1 MKRER
6 AWDCG
11 SSGSVRR
18 GWGPRFDFL
27 TLRDF
32 RHCPRCQVTAPIRHG
47 LGHERHSVHFAPE
60 VLNHGRVFL
69 CAKRTS
75 HERSRSKFVS
85 SAGGRKSSLNTLV
98 RLYEPDGFACGFC
111 GLLVAGGY
119 SGGMNGGSGGKDT
132 G

>member
-1 MKRER
+1 MVGCFCAPSER
-6 AWDCG
+6 PTNGQDRN
-11 SSGSVRR
+11 SY
-18 GWGPRFDFL
+18 
-27 TLRDF
+27 
-32 RHCPRCQVTAPIRHG
+32 I
-47 LGHERHSVHFAPE
+47 
-60 VLNHGRVFL
+60 
-69 CAKRTS
+69 
-75 HERSRSKFVS
+75 